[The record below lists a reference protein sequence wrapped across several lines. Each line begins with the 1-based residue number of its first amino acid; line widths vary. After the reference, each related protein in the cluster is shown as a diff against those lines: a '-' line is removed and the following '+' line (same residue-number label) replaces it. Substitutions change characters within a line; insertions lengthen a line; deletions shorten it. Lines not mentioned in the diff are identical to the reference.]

1 MIYTNGIRGF
11 RKKTQKERQ
20 ATFIK
25 ISAPQGRQ
33 ILKTSGGDKL
43 LWWE

>member
-1 MIYTNGIRGF
+1 MITPTEFGGLE
-11 RKKTQKERQ
+11 KKTQKERQ
-20 ATFIK
+20 VTFIK

-33 ILKTSGGDKL
+33 ILKTSGGDML